1 MHEHSTS
8 ISLPSTASDVK
19 TVTQRIY
26 QSANILQVIHHLCKA
41 PTHNLFPDQV
51 PSGDPGLLLFAGQT
65 VSSSTLVLVSL
76 ALEPEPKLTVNT
88 ENIVLGGMVIKE
100 IRAGLEKTV

>member
-1 MHEHSTS
+1 MHDST
-8 ISLPSTASDVK
+8 STASDV
-19 TVTQRIY
+19 I
-26 QSANILQVIHHLCKA
+26 VIVKLK
-41 PTHNLFPDQV
+41 PTHNVCADQV

-76 ALEPEPKLTVNT
+76 ALEPEPRLTVNT

-100 IRAGLEKTV
+100 IRAGLEKA

>member
-1 MHEHSTS
+1 MHEHSAS

-26 QSANILQVIHHLCKA
+26 QSANILQVIHHLCIV
-41 PTHNLFPDQV
+41 PTHNDFPDQV